1 MRWMRYA
8 LCAALLVAA
17 TGVEAGG
24 KPGPCVRFAR
34 SWDDALTEARAL
46 NLPLVIHRHGFY

>member
-1 MRWMRYA
+1 MRYA

>member
-8 LCAALLVAA
+8 LCAALLAAA
-17 TGVEAGG
+17 TGAHAGE
-24 KPGPCVRFAR
+24 KPGPSVRFAR

>member
-1 MRWMRYA
+1 MRRRLSRA
-8 LCAALLVAA
+8 LRSA
-17 TGVEAGG
+17 E
-24 KPGPCVRFAR
+24 PGPSVRFAR